1 MRHYLLFVVS
11 ICLCAVSN
19 IFSVTHA
26 RCTGL
31 SGHHYS
37 WLEGAVIGHDFGR
50 NPWLRNSTEGFA
62 GTRGRS
68 NLHQA
73 LLRAVE
79 AGETAMSFDIAF
91 DLRSIVIFA
100 SDGSVA
106 LDGFVLPAIDA
117 FLQEVEMADRAAR
130 RSGGYFRAE
139 VVLFDFRV
147 ADGEFVD
154 EGVRGEYPQL
164 FTSAGERRSLFIAL
178 QPALRLLGR
187 HRLVDL
193 NLMNE
198 PEFLALPVAKA
209 IARIES
215 GEWDDIS
222 FVGADDAGKIV
233 VVRGMAS
240 LPMLA
245 ALGAQAHVR
254 VVGTGRKR
262 VQKLVRS
269 SLSVAE
275 LDNFL
280 LDLRVAI
287 EEVAPEAQVMVGWS
301 DDRSAMENTL
311 RLEERAGAPI
321 SEIISFHVYQVP
333 INPWHPLKLTRADF
347 AAVGLGGGKIR
358 VGEF

>member
-1 MRHYLLFVVS
+1 MRHYLFFVVS

-79 AGETAMSFDIAF
+79 AGETAMSFDFAF
-91 DLRSIVIFA
+91 DLRSIVTFA

-106 LDGFVLPAIDA
+106 LDGFILPAIDA

-130 RSGGYFRAE
+130 RNGGYFRAE

-154 EGVRGEYPQL
+154 E
-164 FTSAGERRSLFIAL
+164 
-178 QPALRLLGR
+178 
-187 HRLVDL
+187 
-193 NLMNE
+193 
-198 PEFLALPVAKA
+198 
-209 IARIES
+209 
-215 GEWDDIS
+215 
-222 FVGADDAGKIV
+222 
-233 VVRGMAS
+233 
-240 LPMLA
+240 
-245 ALGAQAHVR
+245 
-254 VVGTGRKR
+254 
-262 VQKLVRS
+262 
-269 SLSVAE
+269 
-275 LDNFL
+275 
-280 LDLRVAI
+280 RVA
-287 EEVAPEAQVMVGWS
+287 
-301 DDRSAMENTL
+301 R
-311 RLEERAGAPI
+311 R
-321 SEIISFHVYQVP
+321 VP
-333 INPWHPLKLTRADF
+333 
-347 AAVGLGGGKIR
+347 AAIYYCG
-358 VGEF
+358 